1 MSLLGARTVTSTPV
15 ISSSKSNPE
24 SIFLGVEETTGSR
37 ARTVSGAIPSKSARP
52 RGHYSE
58 TLIIGQL
65 RSIED
70 NVRATCGELVF
81 ECIVVGNGR
90 PSPALFIEAS
100 ERCTMDSEK
109 LRKEIVRR
117 TRQFHSRRF
126 IHERIT
132 STKYVVVV
140 ERGTLPR
147 TATKGNV
154 RRKAVEDRYRE
165 LLDGIYGAFSKY

>member
-1 MSLLGARTVTSTPV
+1 M
-15 ISSSKSNPE
+15 
-24 SIFLGVEETTGSR
+24 FLGVEKMIGSR
-37 ARTVSGAIPSKSARP
+37 VRTVSGVIPSKFSRP
-52 RGHYSE
+52 YHHSKMF
-58 TLIIGQL
+58 IICPL

-90 PSPALFIEAS
+90 SSPALFVEAS
-100 ERCTMDSEK
+100 EKCTMDTEK
-109 LRKEIVRR
+109 LKKEVIRR
-117 TRQFHSRRF
+117 TRQFHSRRY

-132 STKYVVVV
+132 STKHVVVV

-154 RRKAVEDRYRE
+154 RRQAVEDQYRE
-165 LLDGIYGAFSKY
+165 LLDGIYGTVPKY